1 MSRNTETIFKG
12 AELEGIKRSQFR
24 LDHNHKTTF
33 NAGEI
38 IPFYLEQD
46 VLPADTH
53 SVKLSMVIRMLT
65 PIYPTMDNLYADTY
79 FFYVPNRICWEHWK
93 DMQGENRQGAWTQET
108 EYTTPQIT
116 APTTTGWTKGTIADY
131 MGIPTGK
138 TNFAVSALPFRGYIK
153 IYNEFM
159 RNQNIVAPL
168 LEMFNDTRPQEIT
181 HQQYTEEH
189 LVEQ

>member
-53 SVKLSMVIRMLT
+53 SVKLNMVIRMLT

-79 FFYVPNRICWEHWK
+79 FFYVANRTCWEHWK
-93 DMQGENRQGAWTQET
+93 DMMGENRHGVWTQET
-108 EYTTPQIT
+108 EYITPQIT
-116 APTTTGWTKGTIADY
+116 APTTTD
-131 MGIPTGK
+131 
-138 TNFAVSALPFRGYIK
+138 V
-153 IYNEFM
+153 
-159 RNQNIVAPL
+159 
-168 LEMFNDTRPQEIT
+168 TRF
-181 HQQYTEEH
+181 
-189 LVEQ
+189 